1 MGFWIFMVCA
11 NLMMPLLMIIFGAVF
26 LHWPPREINGFY
38 GYRTAK
44 SMKSQEAWDFAQ
56 MYFGKV
62 WLRTGLIMLIPSVLA
77 MLPCMGE
84 SDGKV
89 GLWSLILCTVECVIM
104 VLSILPIERALK
116 RRFPE
121 R

>member
-1 MGFWIFMVCA
+1 MGFWIFMVC
-11 NLMMPLLMIIFGAVF
+11 MDFMIPLLMVIFGAVF
-26 LHWPPREINGFY
+26 LRWPPGEINGFY
-38 GYRTAK
+38 GYRTGR

-62 WLRTGLIMLIPSVLA
+62 WLRTGTAMLIPSVLA

-89 GLWSLILCTVECVIM
+89 GLWGGIVVMAECAIM
-104 VLSILPIERALK
+104 LLSILPIERALK
-116 RRFPE
+116 RRF
-121 R
+121 

>member
-1 MGFWIFMVCA
+1 MFAPEFF
-11 NLMMPLLMIIFGAVF
+11 N
-26 LHWPPREINGFY
+26 WPPREFNGFY

-62 WLRTGLIMLIPSVLA
+62 WLRTGLLMLIPSVLA

-89 GLWSLILCTVECVIM
+89 GLWGLILCTVECVIM